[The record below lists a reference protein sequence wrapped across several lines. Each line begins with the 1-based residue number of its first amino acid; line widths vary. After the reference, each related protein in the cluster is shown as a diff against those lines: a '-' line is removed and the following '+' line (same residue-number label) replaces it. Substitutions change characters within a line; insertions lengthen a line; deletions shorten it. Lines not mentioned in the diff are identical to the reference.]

1 MMQFQRCEGQRNC
14 APPFFYT
21 NYNGKYHNTIQSLI
35 NLYQNLMADSWK
47 CGFVTND
54 GTIMEGREEVIRM
67 VFVNS
72 FLYAE
77 KQQAVTH

>member
-1 MMQFQRCEGQRNC
+1 
-14 APPFFYT
+14 
-21 NYNGKYHNTIQSLI
+21 
-35 NLYQNLMADSWK
+35 MADSWK